1 MFSTLLLLA
10 TTTAPVQAGE
20 FMDTWV
26 TLAFEDN
33 NLFAGP
39 ANESTAPNFVIRGNR
54 TFFEDYES
62 AYSDDI
68 TQSRLVLYRRD
79 EGFWKDWYTEAAF
92 ALRFSPYVEEDQSS
106 DGVSLK
112 DDGSYVRLAKKI
124 RGDEAHTISL
134 TGYAIDAS
142 RFRLGYSY
150 DLSWGGKE
158 IFLTDPKASPGARIE
173 WQKGGS
179 YLYAGAKTS
188 IQKQVP
194 TGDDS
199 VDLGRRNEAFYGVL
213 AGGGLQIAE
222 KFKVE
227 AGVGSFQQGQ
237 LTSTNEASEAL
248 FGEPVSAM
256 GLGTQVAWRSTTD
269 LSFIQSADL
278 KLLRNGPDFVKDS
291 YITHDQIDGFG
302 MLVQAEWNVLTHNLL
317 NADKEGSTV
326 LENAMAG
333 DLQSKFVFGSTSM
346 GVDLVYKDLSY
357 IVFNI
362 PGISSG
368 MSTPEWMETRPQ
380 LYGRLFGSHYFEKA
394 RLAPYAGVGLMQPA
408 SYVNAQGGTV
418 VQVTEHDV
426 MVVPDGQDAANILG
440 AIAGAQVD
448 VSKSVVLV
456 GELLFEA
463 NHNQSNSSEEDPET
477 GATTYVPVDPV
488 EANALGFNL
497 MVRARF

>member
-1 MFSTLLLLA
+1 MLSTLLLLA
-10 TTTAPVQAGE
+10 TTATPVQAGE
-20 FMDTWV
+20 FMDTWI
-26 TLAFEDN
+26 TLGFEDTN
-33 NLFAGP
+33 IMAGP
-39 ANESTAPNFVIRGNR
+39 EYESPAANFVMRGNR

-62 AYSDDI
+62 KYSDDI

-92 ALRFSPYVEEDQSS
+92 ALRFQPFLEADQSS
-106 DGVSLK
+106 EGVQIR
-112 DDGSYVRLAKKI
+112 DDGSYVRLVKKL
-124 RGDEAHTISL
+124 GGAESHTLSF

-179 YLYAGAKTS
+179 YLFVGAKTS
-188 IQKQVP
+188 IQKQEP
-194 TGDDS
+194 LDD
-199 VDLGRRNEAFYGVL
+199 VTEDAGRRNQAFYGVL
-213 AGGGLQIAE
+213 AGGGLELAE

-237 LTSTNEASEAL
+237 LTTNDDVSDPL
-248 FGEPVSAM
+248 YGEPVEA
-256 GLGTQVAWRSTTD
+256 LGVGAQAAWRSTTE

-278 KLLRNGPDFVKDS
+278 KLLRNGPDFVKDT
-291 YITHDQIDGFG
+291 YITHDQLDGFG

-317 NADKEGSTV
+317 NADKEGATI

-333 DLQSKFVFGSTSM
+333 DLQTKFVFGGTSL

-368 MSTPEWMETRPQ
+368 VSTPEWMETSPQ

-394 RLAPYAGVGLMQPA
+394 HLAPYAGVGLMQPA
-408 SYVNAQGGTV
+408 SYVNAQGNAV
-418 VQVTEHDV
+418 VQVTERDIL
-426 MVVPDGQDAANILG
+426 VVPEGEDATNILG
-440 AIAGAQVD
+440 ALGGVQVD
-448 VSKSVVLV
+448 ASKSVVIV
-456 GELLFEA
+456 GEVLYTS
-463 NHNQSNSSEEDPET
+463 NHNKSDYEEDPVT
-477 GATTYVPVDPV
+477 GMSRPVPVSKW
-488 EANALGFNL
+488 EANELGFNL
-497 MVRARF
+497 MMRARF